1 MIKTKIVATL
11 GPACASVAAI
21 LSLMSRGVDIF
32 RINFSQGDLEQHLNT
47 LNILNQAREKFG
59 GITAV
64 MGDLCG
70 PKIRTGIIRPDA
82 QEVKAGAKVII
93 EPGRAQGTVHHFGTN
108 YEAFTADVQAGQRV
122 FIDDGKIVLR
132 VLGQNGR
139 QTECEVLSGGVLRS
153 RKGINLPDT
162 KITAPSLTEYDWQ
175 CVAWAMGH
183 DIDLLALS
191 FVRSVQDIQCLQDV
205 LQDAQSDIRIIAK
218 LETPQAIAQKEAIIL
233 ASDATLV
240 ARGDLGV
247 EMTLARVP
255 LLQKEIT
262 QFCRVHGKP
271 VIVATQML
279 ESMVSSPTATRAE
292 VSDIAN
298 AMMDFTDAV
307 LLSGETA
314 IGRYPDQ
321 VVDTI
326 QEIAAVTESGL
337 DGAGSLP
344 PAPAA
349 CPELQLPATMAQCA
363 AQIAHSADARLV
375 AVWSQQGR
383 LAQFL
388 GKARMR
394 IPILSFSSSLKQCQQ
409 LCLNYGVIPCCCPMP
424 TSIEQFARLIDRVTV
439 AKGLAT
445 AGDKVVLVTGPS
457 LGAEVSSNAIVI
469 HTVTQAQPAP
479 KDSV

>member
-1 MIKTKIVATL
+1 MR
-11 GPACASVAAI
+11 
-21 LSLMSRGVDIF
+21 RGVDIF
-32 RINFSQGDLEQHLNT
+32 RINFSQGDLDQHLNT
-47 LNILNQAREKFG
+47 LNIFNQARAQSG
-59 GITAV
+59 GTSAL

-70 PKIRTGIIRPDA
+70 PKIRTGIISPDA
-82 QEVKAGAKVII
+82 QEVKAGSKVII
-93 EPGRAQGTVHHFGTN
+93 EPGRDQGTVHHFGTN

-132 VLGQNGR
+132 VLQQNGR

-162 KITAPSLTEYDWQ
+162 QVTAPSLTEYDRQ
-175 CVAWAMGH
+175 CVAWAMDH
-183 DIDLLALS
+183 DIDFLALS
-191 FVRSVQDIQCLQDV
+191 FVRSVQDIQCLRDI
-205 LQDAQSDIRIIAK
+205 LQDAQSDIRVIAK

-233 ASDATLV
+233 ASDAALV

-279 ESMVSSPTATRAE
+279 QSMINSPSATRAE

-298 AMMDFTDAV
+298 AIMDFTDVV

-314 IGRYPDQ
+314 IGSYPDKA
-321 VVDTI
+321 VDTI

-337 DGAGSLP
+337 AGGGSVP
-344 PAPAA
+344 PAYTA
-349 CPELQLPATMAQCA
+349 CPEAQLPDAIAGCVAQLAHAT
-363 AQIAHSADARLV
+363 DAKLM
-375 AVWSQQGR
+375 AVWSEQGR

-394 IPILSFSSSLKQCQQ
+394 IPILGFSSGRKQCRQ

-424 TSIEQFARLIDRVTV
+424 PSVEGFARLIDRVAV
-439 AKGLAT
+439 DKGLAGL
-445 AGDKVVLVTGPS
+445 GDKVVLVTGRS
-457 LGAEVSSNAIVI
+457 LGAEANSNAIVI
-469 HTVTQAQPAP
+469 HTVGKA
-479 KDSV
+479 SV